1 MANRDFRSVAVQ
13 TLPIRPFCSH
23 GGPASLSGAV
33 VGARFDD
40 RVPIARR
47 SAEQKEHSVRS
58 RRLATL
64 ITVLATAATLALTGS
79 VVGPVTSSDASAGR
93 YQWRADLDAA
103 STAIPTKAQP
113 TVASTAKSLLRAGAS
128 NTKATAVAAVS
139 TECDGCSGSATTLQ
153 VVYFDGA
160 GTVSADNVA
169 NAVSQCPGCTAG
181 ASSAT
186 VSVQVVIARRADQLV
201 VNNRSFAANVD
212 CVGCRTTA
220 CAVQFVLV
228 GGSRKDLSA
237 ASKDLIG
244 QLQDALA
251 GKLAAT
257 AGQPSAQA
265 RSSAE
270 SATASTADQL
280 QAVLVKDTGSTT
292 VQRKVDVQVG

>member
-1 MANRDFRSVAVQ
+1 M
-13 TLPIRPFCSH
+13 
-23 GGPASLSGAV
+23 
-33 VGARFDD
+33 
-40 RVPIARR
+40 
-47 SAEQKEHSVRS
+47 RS

-79 VVGPVTSSDASAGR
+79 VVGPVASSDASAGR

-103 STAIPTKAQP
+103 STAIPTAARP
-113 TVASTAKSLLRAGAS
+113 TVASTTKSLLRAGAR

-169 NAVSQCPGCTAG
+169 NAVSQCPECGTG
-181 ASSAT
+181 PVSAA

-201 VNNRSFAANVD
+201 VNNSSLALNAT
-212 CVGCRTTA
+212 CVGGCRTSA
-220 CAVQFVLV
+220 AAVQFVLV
-228 GGSRKDLSA
+228 GGSRTDLSA

-257 AGQPSAQA
+257 AGQPSVQA

-270 SATASTADQL
+270 SATASVADQL
-280 QAVLVKDTGSTT
+280 QAVLVKATGSTT
-292 VQRKVDVQVG
+292 VQRNIDVQVG